1 MRCKVRFVVN
11 DDELVGLGEF
21 ALLPENAE
29 QIGLTAPL
37 PPVERIDSG
46 DISALKWGLNSL
58 QESPQVVFLHGG
70 GQNAHT
76 WDTVILGLGVP
87 ALAVDLPGHGRSAW
101 REDGD
106 YGPKLSAETLRPVL
120 REWAPH
126 PRLVVGMS
134 LGGLTALRIAA
145 TEPELVPKLVLVDV
159 TPSAPERHEEMTKAQ
174 LGAVALVQGERNF
187 PSFAAMLVVTVAA
200 APHRDRNS
208 LRRGVFHNSKRL
220 DDGTWTWRYDSF
232 RKGPLLSGF
241 EGLWDDVPSITMPTT
256 LVRGADSYFVND
268 EDAAAFAKGAP
279 GFQHTHIVPDAGHS
293 VQGDQPRALVD
304 ILRGVLAD

>member
-1 MRCKVRFVVN
+1 VAEIS
-11 DDELVGLGEF
+11 DDELRDLDEF

-29 QIGLTAPL
+29 QIGHTGPL
-37 PPVERIDSG
+37 PAVVRVDSAG
-46 DISALKWGLNSL
+46 ISALKWGDDA
-58 QESPQVVFLHGG
+58 PQVVFLHGG

-76 WDTVILGLGVP
+76 WDTVVLGLGLP
-87 ALAVDLPGHGRSAW
+87 ALAIDLPGHGRSAW

-106 YGPKLSAETLRPVL
+106 YGPRRSAETLRPVL

-145 TEPELVPKLVLVDV
+145 TEPDLVPELLLVDV
-159 TPSAPERHEEMTKAQ
+159 TPSAPERHEQMTKAQ
-174 LGAVALVQGERNF
+174 LGAVALVKGDREF
-187 PSFAAMLVVTVAA
+187 PSFSAMLDVTIEA
-200 APHRDRNS
+200 APHRDRKS

-232 RKGPLLSGF
+232 RNADGF
-241 EGLWDDVPSITMPTT
+241 DGLWDDVPSITMPTT
-256 LVRGADSYFVND
+256 LVRGANSFFVND
-268 EDAAAFAKGAP
+268 EDAEAFANGAP
-279 GFQHTHIVPDAGHS
+279 GFQRSHVVADSGHS

-304 ILRGVLAD
+304 ILGRLLGG

>member
-1 MRCKVRFVVN
+1 MAEIA
-11 DDELVGLGEF
+11 DDELAGVDEF

-29 QIGLTAPL
+29 QIGHTGPL
-37 PPVERIDSG
+37 PTVTRVDSG
-46 DISALKWGLNSL
+46 DISGLKWGD
-58 QESPQVVFLHGG
+58 EPPKVVFLHGG

-76 WDTVILGLGVP
+76 WDTVILGLGLP
-87 ALAVDLPGHGRSAW
+87 ALAIDLPGHGRSAW

-106 YGPKLSAETLRPVL
+106 YGPKLAAETLRPVL
-120 REWAPH
+120 REWAPD

-145 TEPELVPKLVLVDV
+145 AEPELVPELLLVDV

-187 PSFAAMLVVTVAA
+187 PSFSAMLDVTIEA
-200 APHRDRNS
+200 APHRDRKS

-232 RKGPLLSGF
+232 RKGDGF
-241 EGLWDDVPSITMPTT
+241 DGMWDDVDKITMPTT

-268 EDAAAFAKGAP
+268 EDVDAFANSAP
-279 GFQHTHIVPDAGHS
+279 GFQRTHVVADSGHS
-293 VQGDQPRALVD
+293 VQGDQPAALVE
-304 ILRGVLAD
+304 ILRGVLAA

>member
-1 MRCKVRFVVN
+1 MTN
-11 DDELVGLGEF
+11 ADGSDDDLVGLDEF
-21 ALLPENAE
+21 ALLHENAE
-29 QIGLTAPL
+29 QIGHTGPL

-46 DISALKWGLNSL
+46 DVSALKWGTD
-58 QESPQVVFLHGG
+58 SPEVVFLHGG

-106 YGPKLSAETLRPVL
+106 YGPKLNAEALRPVL
-120 REWAPH
+120 RELAPAA
-126 PRLVVGMS
+126 RLMVGMS

-145 TEPELVPKLVLVDV
+145 TEPALVPSLVLVDV

-174 LGAVALVQGERNF
+174 LGAVALVKGDRAF
-187 PSFAAMLVVTVAA
+187 PSFEAMLDVTVAA
-200 APHRDRNS
+200 APHRDRKS

-232 RKGPLLSGF
+232 RKGDGF
-241 EGLWDDVPSITMPTT
+241 NGLWDDVPSITMPTT
-256 LVRGADSYFVND
+256 LVRGANSYFVHD
-268 EDAAAFAKGAP
+268 DDAAAFAKGAP
-279 GFQHTHIVPDAGHS
+279 GFQRTHVVADAGHS

-304 ILRGVLAD
+304 ILRAVLAG

>member
-1 MRCKVRFVVN
+1 MTN
-11 DDELVGLGEF
+11 AEISDDDLVGLDEF

-29 QIGLTAPL
+29 QIGHTGPL
-37 PPVERIDSG
+37 PTVTRVDSG
-46 DISALKWGLNSL
+46 DISGLKWGD
-58 QESPQVVFLHGG
+58 ESPQVVFLHGG

-76 WDTVILGLGVP
+76 WDTVILGLGLP
-87 ALAVDLPGHGRSAW
+87 AVAIDLPGHGRSAW

-106 YGPKLSAETLRPVL
+106 YGPRLNAETLRPVL
-120 REWAPH
+120 RDWAPA

-145 TEPELVPKLVLVDV
+145 TEPDLVPELVLVDV

-174 LGAVALVQGERNF
+174 LGAVALVKGERNF
-187 PSFAAMLVVTVAA
+187 PSFAAMLDVTIEA
-200 APHRDRNS
+200 APHRDRKS

-232 RKGPLLSGF
+232 RKGDGF
-241 EGLWDDVPSITMPTT
+241 AALWDDVPHITMPTT
-256 LVRGADSYFVND
+256 LVRGVNSFFVND
-268 EDAAAFAKGAP
+268 EDADAFSKGAP
-279 GFQHTHIVPDAGHS
+279 GFLRTHVVADSGHS

-304 ILRGVLAD
+304 ILRGVLTP

>member
-1 MRCKVRFVVN
+1 MRCRVQFVVN

-46 DISALKWGLNSL
+46 DISALKWGA
-58 QESPQVVFLHGG
+58 ESPQVVFLHGG

-106 YGPKLSAETLRPVL
+106 YGHSRSAETLRPVL

-145 TEPELVPKLVLVDV
+145 TEPELVPKLLLVDV

-187 PSFAAMLVVTVAA
+187 PSFEAMLDVTVAA

-279 GFQHTHIVPDAGHS
+279 GFQRTHIVPDAGHS

-304 ILRGVLAD
+304 ILRRVLAD

>member
-1 MRCKVRFVVN
+1 VAEIS
-11 DDELVGLGEF
+11 DDELRDLDEF

-29 QIGLTAPL
+29 QIGHTGPL
-37 PPVERIDSG
+37 PAVVRVDSAG
-46 DISALKWGLNSL
+46 ISALKWGDDA
-58 QESPQVVFLHGG
+58 PQVVFLHGG

-76 WDTVILGLGVP
+76 WDTVVLGLGLP
-87 ALAVDLPGHGRSAW
+87 ALTIDLPGHGRSAW

-106 YGPKLSAETLRPVL
+106 YGPRRSAETLRPVL

-145 TEPELVPKLVLVDV
+145 TEPDLVPELLLVDV

-174 LGAVALVQGERNF
+174 LGAVALVKGDREF
-187 PSFAAMLVVTVAA
+187 PSFSAMLDVTIEA
-200 APHRDRNS
+200 APHRDRKS

-232 RKGPLLSGF
+232 RNADGF
-241 EGLWDDVPSITMPTT
+241 DGLWDDVPSITMPTT
-256 LVRGADSYFVND
+256 LVRGANSFFVND
-268 EDAAAFAKGAP
+268 EDAEAFAKGAP
-279 GFQHTHIVPDAGHS
+279 GFQRTHVVADSGHS
-293 VQGDQPRALVD
+293 VQGDQPRELVD
-304 ILRGVLAD
+304 ILGRLLGG